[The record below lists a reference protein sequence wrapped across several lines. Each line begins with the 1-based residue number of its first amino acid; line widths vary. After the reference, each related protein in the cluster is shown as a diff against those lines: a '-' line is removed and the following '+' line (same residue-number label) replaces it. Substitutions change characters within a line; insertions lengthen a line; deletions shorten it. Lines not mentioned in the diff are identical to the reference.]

1 MRPLEAPRRVSALLC
16 TSEYRDT
23 CLPASHCAPLVSP
36 PTKHQAATV
45 TTGEDTGQMT
55 QDSLGKSSCG
65 IFRYFGG
72 RPILEREELGPWQGL
87 SACSGLGGLEAPH
100 PCPPHRP

>member
-1 MRPLEAPRRVSALLC
+1 MLCLNTALYLQVLRHLPPSLSHQTPSC
-16 TSEYRDT
+16 HSEHGGGHR
-23 CLPASHCAPLVSP
+23 
-36 PTKHQAATV
+36 
-45 TTGEDTGQMT
+45 EQMT

-72 RPILEREELGPWQGL
+72 RPILEREELGPWKGL